1 MSLGQ
6 MPGLDLS
13 CMPGSH
19 SHRTGVPKGE
29 GEMHT
34 RSKGFQTCHQPIQ
47 HTWHLGVTGW
57 LQVCHFI
64 VVPQKEQ
71 HPAWDGKPL

>member
-1 MSLGQ
+1 
-6 MPGLDLS
+6 
-13 CMPGSH
+13 
-19 SHRTGVPKGE
+19 
-29 GEMHT
+29 MHT

-57 LQVCHFI
+57 LQICHFI

-71 HPAWDGKPL
+71 HPAWEGKPL